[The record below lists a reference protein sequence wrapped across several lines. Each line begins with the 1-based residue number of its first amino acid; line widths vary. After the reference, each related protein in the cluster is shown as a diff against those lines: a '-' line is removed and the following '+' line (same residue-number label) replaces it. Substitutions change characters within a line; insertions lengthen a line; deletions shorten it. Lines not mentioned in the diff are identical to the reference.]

1 MIRLIV
7 IALLALLL
15 LVFLRGLVGLA
26 LLVLAACLA
35 VAVVRAL
42 MMKPTA
48 AKTALPPKADP
59 ERAKAYGEKLSAMV
73 KIETVSSR
81 FDPDREKFRVFQQ
94 SLRELFPRVFEACQ
108 EHHPGDGLVL
118 VLKSEKP
125 KGEPILLMSHHDVVE
140 AKSEGW
146 DHGPFSGD
154 IDGEGRVWGRG
165 TVDTKGS
172 LMCELQALEELLA
185 AGWKPETDVY
195 ITSSCTE
202 EWSGPCAPAIV
213 DWLKAQGVHLG
224 MLLDEGGMILEEPV
238 GGVKGRYAMVG
249 VLEKGYGDVRFTA
262 RSNGGHAS
270 APKKNSPL
278 PRLGA
283 LMHDIDANS
292 PFKAQITPTVKEMFT
307 RLAPNSS
314 FPLKLVFGNLW
325 LFGPL
330 LKEAMPL
337 ISPAA
342 AAMMRTTCAF
352 TTAKGSEG
360 LNVLPTAASVTANLR
375 FIHHQANEE
384 SLALLEKRARKHGV
398 EMEVITQDHPCPI
411 VDYTAKP
418 FGLLEKVAAEI
429 YPGYG
434 VVPYVMTGG
443 TDAKYYG
450 DVCEHCLRFAPIEID
465 NQQYGSIHSVNE
477 NLHAAALVPAVD
489 FYKQVLVRYCAGD
502 L

>member
-1 MIRLIV
+1 MIYLIV
-7 IALLALLL
+7 IVLLVLLALIFLRALLGVALLAL
-15 LVFLRGLVGLA
+15 
-26 LLVLAACLA
+26 AACVG
-35 VAVVRAL
+35 VAVIRTL
-42 MMKPTA
+42 MLKPTA
-48 AKTALPPKADP
+48 AKTAVPPVSDP
-59 ERAKAYGEKLSAMV
+59 ERAKTYGEKLSEMV

-81 FDPDREKFRVFQQ
+81 FDPDREKYRAFQK
-94 SLRELFPRVFEACQ
+94 SLKTLFPRVFEAC
-108 EHHPGDGLVL
+108 EAHHPGDGLVL
-118 VLKSEKP
+118 YLRSETP

-140 AKSEGW
+140 AKPEGW

-154 IDGEGRVWGRG
+154 IDEEGRVWGRG

-172 LMCELQALEELLA
+172 LMCELQALEELLEN
-185 AGWKPETDVY
+185 GWKPETDVY

-213 DWLKAQGVHLG
+213 DWLKARDVRLG

-249 VLEKGYGDVRFTA
+249 VLEKGYGDVRFIA
-262 RSNGGHAS
+262 RSAGGHAS

-292 PFKAQITPTVKEMFT
+292 PFKAQITPTVREMFT

-314 FPLKLVFGNLW
+314 FALKLVFGNLW

-337 ISPAA
+337 ISSAA

-360 LNVLPTAASVTANLR
+360 LNVLPTVASVTANLR

-384 SLALLEKRARKHGV
+384 SLALLEKRAKKYGV
-398 EMEVITQDHPCPI
+398 EMEVITQDHPCPV
-411 VDYTAKP
+411 VDYSAAP
-418 FGLLEKVAAEI
+418 FGLLEKVAAEV

-450 DVCEHCLRFAPIEID
+450 DVCDHCLRFAPIEI
-465 NQQYGSIHSVNE
+465 NSQQYASIHSVNE

-489 FYKQVLVRYCAGD
+489 FYKQVLVCYCAGD
-502 L
+502 M

>member
-1 MIRLIV
+1 MMIKWI
-7 IALLALLL
+7 LLAASVLFA
-15 LVFLRGLVGLA
+15 LVFLRALVGLA
-26 LLVLAACLA
+26 LLALLICLIVAA
-35 VAVVRAL
+35 VRAL
-42 MMKPTA
+42 AMKPTA
-48 AKTALPPKADP
+48 ARTAHAPQADP

-73 KIETVSSR
+73 KMETVSSR
-81 FDPDREKFRVFQQ
+81 FEPDRTKFRAFQE
-94 SLRELFPRVFEACQ
+94 SLPALFPHVFAGCEV
-108 EHHPGDGLVL
+108 HHPGDGLVL
-118 VLKSEKP
+118 HLRSEQP
-125 KGEPILLMSHHDVVE
+125 AGEPILLMSHHDVVE
-140 AKSEGW
+140 AKPEGW

-154 IDGEGRVWGRG
+154 IDETGRVWGRG

-172 LMCELQALEELLA
+172 LMCELQALEELLEK
-185 AGWKPETDVY
+185 GWKPERDVY

-213 DWLKAQGVHLG
+213 DWLKTRNVHLG

-249 VLEKGYGDVRFTA
+249 VLEKGYGDVRFIA
-262 RSNGGHAS
+262 RSHGGHAS

-283 LMHDIDANS
+283 LMHDLDSNS

-307 RLAPNSS
+307 RLAPNAS
-314 FPLKLVFGNLW
+314 FPLKMVFGNLW

-330 LKEAMPL
+330 LKKAMPM

-342 AAMMRTTCAF
+342 AAMMQTTCAF

-375 FIHHQANEE
+375 FIHHQGNEE
-384 SLALLEKRARKHGV
+384 SLELLKRRAKKYDI
-398 EMEVITQDHPCPI
+398 EMEVITQDHPCPV
-411 VDYTAKP
+411 VDYTAAP
-418 FGLLEKVAAEI
+418 FKLLEAVADEI

-450 DVCEHCLRFAPIEID
+450 DVCDHCLRFAPIEID

-477 NLHAAALVPAVD
+477 NLHTRALVPAVD
-489 FYKQVLVRYCAGD
+489 FYKRVLVRYCQG
-502 L
+502 

>member
-1 MIRLIV
+1 MIKV
-7 IALLALLL
+7 ILALLL
-15 LVFLRGLVGLA
+15 A
-26 LLVLAACLA
+26 LTGCLT

-42 MMKPTA
+42 MLKPTA
-48 AKTALPPKADP
+48 AKTAQPPKADP
-59 ERAKAYGEKLSAMV
+59 ARAKAYGEKLSAMV

-81 FDPDREKFRVFQQ
+81 FDPDRTKFYAFQE
-94 SLRELFPRVFEACQ
+94 SLPALFPRVFENC
-108 EHHPGDGLVL
+108 EVHHPGDGLVL
-118 VLKSEKP
+118 YLKSENP
-125 KGEPILLMSHHDVVE
+125 KAEPILLMSHHDVVE
-140 AKSEGW
+140 AKAEGW
-146 DHGPFSGD
+146 EHGPFSGD
-154 IDGEGRVWGRG
+154 IDEQGRVWGRG

-172 LMCELQALEELLA
+172 LMCELQALEELLEK
-185 AGWKPETDVY
+185 GWKPETDVY

-202 EWSGPCAPAIV
+202 EWSGPCATAIV
-213 DWLKAQGVHLG
+213 NWLKGRGVHLG

-249 VLEKGYGDVRFTA
+249 VLEKGYGDVRFIA
-262 RSNGGHAS
+262 RSSGGHAS

-278 PRLGA
+278 VRLGA
-283 LMHDIDANS
+283 LMQDVDKRS

-307 RLAPNSS
+307 RLAPNSG
-314 FPLKLVFGNLW
+314 FALKLVFANLW

-330 LKEAMPL
+330 LKKAMPV

-342 AAMMRTTCAF
+342 AAMMQTTCAF

-360 LNVLPTAASVTANLR
+360 LNVLPTVASVTANLR

-384 SLALLEKRARKHGV
+384 SLALLESRARKYGL
-398 EMEVITQDHPCPI
+398 EMEVITQEHPCPV

-418 FGLLEKVAAEI
+418 FGLLEKVAAQV

-443 TDAKYYG
+443 TDAKYYAS
-450 DVCEHCLRFAPIEID
+450 VCDHCLRFAPIEI
-465 NQQYGSIHSVNE
+465 NSQQYASIHSYNE

-489 FYKQVLVRYCAGD
+489 FYKQVLERYCAGE

>member
-1 MIRLIV
+1 MIRMIV
-7 IALLALLL
+7 
-15 LVFLRGLVGLA
+15 LA
-26 LLVLAACLA
+26 LLVLCACLA
-35 VAVVRAL
+35 AALARAL
-42 MMKPTA
+42 MLKPTP
-48 AKTALPPKADP
+48 AKTAQPPVSDP
-59 ERAKAYGEKLSAMV
+59 GRAKNYGEKLSEMV
-73 KIETVSSR
+73 KMETVSSR
-81 FDPDREKFRVFQQ
+81 FDPDREKFRAFQE
-94 SLRELFPRVFEACQ
+94 SLRALFPRVFETC
-108 EHHPGDGLVL
+108 EVHHPGDGLVL
-118 VLKSEKP
+118 YLRSANP
-125 KGEPILLMSHHDVVE
+125 TGEPILLMSHHDVVE
-140 AKSEGW
+140 AKREGW

-154 IDGEGRVWGRG
+154 IDDEGRVWGRG

-172 LMCELQALEELLA
+172 LMCELQALEELLEN
-185 AGWKPETDVY
+185 GWNPETDVY

-213 DWLKAQGVHLG
+213 DWLRGRGVHLG

-249 VLEKGYGDVRFTA
+249 VLEKGYGDVRFIA
-262 RSNGGHAS
+262 RSHGGHAS

-283 LMHDIDANS
+283 LMRDIDQNS
-292 PFKAQITPTVKEMFT
+292 PFTAQITPTVKEMFT

-314 FPLKLVFGNLW
+314 FALKLVFGNLW

-330 LKEAMPL
+330 LKKAMPM

-342 AAMMRTTCAF
+342 AAMMQTTCAF

-360 LNVLPTAASVTANLR
+360 LNVLPTVASVTANLR

-384 SLALLEKRARKHGV
+384 SLALLEKRAKKYGV
-398 EMEVITQDHPCPI
+398 EMEVITQDHPCPV

-450 DVCEHCLRFAPIEID
+450 SICEHCLRFAPIEI
-465 NQQYGSIHSVNE
+465 NSQQYASIHSVNE
-477 NLHAAALVPAVD
+477 NLHASALVPAVD
-489 FYKQVLVRYCAGD
+489 FYKRVLVRYCQGD
-502 L
+502 M

>member
-1 MIRLIV
+1 MMASVLIPV
-7 IALLALLL
+7 CLYVLLP
-15 LVFLRGLVGLA
+15 A
-26 LLVLAACLA
+26 LLVCLV
-35 VAVVRAL
+35 VALIRTL
-42 MMKPTA
+42 RMKPTA
-48 AKTALPPKADP
+48 AKTAQPPVSDP
-59 ERAKAYGEKLSAMV
+59 ERAKVYGEKLVEMV
-73 KIETVSSR
+73 RMETVSSR
-81 FDPDREKFRVFQQ
+81 YDPDRTKFRAFQEQ
-94 SLRELFPRVFEACQ
+94 LKELFPRVFGAC
-108 EHHPGDGLVL
+108 EVHHPGDGLVL
-118 VLKSEKP
+118 VLKSENP
-125 KGEPILLMSHHDVVE
+125 QGEPILLMSHHDVVE
-140 AKSEGW
+140 AKPEGW
-146 DHGPFSGD
+146 DHAPFSGD
-154 IDGEGRVWGRG
+154 IDEEGRVWGRG

-172 LMCELQALEELLA
+172 LMCELQALEELLEQ
-185 AGWKPETDVY
+185 GWKPETDVY

-213 DWLKAQGVHLG
+213 DWLKARGVRLG

-249 VLEKGYGDVRFTA
+249 VLEKGYGDVRFIA
-262 RSNGGHAS
+262 RSRGGHAS

-283 LMHDIDANS
+283 LMHDIDRHS

-307 RLAPNSS
+307 RLAPNSG
-314 FPLKLVFGNLW
+314 FALRLVFANLW

-330 LKEAMPL
+330 LKRAMPM

-342 AAMMRTTCAF
+342 AAMMQTTCAF

-360 LNVLPTAASVTANLR
+360 LNVLPTQASVTANLR

-384 SLALLEKRARKHGV
+384 SLALLKARAEKYDC

-418 FGLLEKVAAEI
+418 FGLLEKVASEI

-450 DVCEHCLRFAPIEID
+450 DVCDHCLRFAPIEI
-465 NQQYGSIHSVNE
+465 NSQQYGSIHSVNE
-477 NLHAAALVPAVD
+477 NLHASALVPAVD
-489 FYKQVLVRYCAGD
+489 FYKRVLECYCAGK